1 MKTAAPL
8 ISRKLGV
15 VPVKLLHQARRTL
28 FGISLQEASVARR
41 GFHSSETAST
51 ARLERIGAFFLGGYH
66 AALEE
71 STAADLGVRLD
82 LSFDPE
88 FRGFAY
94 EGAAMALMLL
104 DRLGLA
110 HRSFPKFLEGPGAP
124 HVYMLHVG
132 AGWAFARLPWIRWN
146 PSRAL
151 AKLDPLLCWLALD
164 GYGFHEGYFHWR
176 QSIRGQSIP
185 KGLSGYAQRVF
196 DQGLGRS
203 LWFVESIDPERV
215 AQTIATFAA
224 YRRADLWSG
233 VGLACAYAGGADS
246 TALVILREL
255 AGEHIVAV
263 AQGAAFAAEARRL
276 AGNPVAHCDAA
287 CRALC
292 HMPAEQAAAIPR
304 EERQQL
310 PRDGSVPS
318 YEAWRQ
324 RVQQRL
330 AREAERSVV

>member
-1 MKTAAPL
+1 
-8 ISRKLGV
+8 
-15 VPVKLLHQARRTL
+15 
-28 FGISLQEASVARR
+28 
-41 GFHSSETAST
+41 
-51 ARLERIGAFFLGGYH
+51 
-66 AALEE
+66 
-71 STAADLGVRLD
+71 
-82 LSFDPE
+82 
-88 FRGFAY
+88 
-94 EGAAMALMLL
+94 
-104 DRLGLA
+104 
-110 HRSFPKFLEGPGAP
+110 
-124 HVYMLHVG
+124 MLHVG